1 MKKLLTTSEAA
12 DYLGYKD
19 VTLRVSRITGKLS
32 GLPAPEHTGKA
43 VPLPRTFVLGQHAMI
58 EYIKG

>member
-1 MKKLLTTSEAA
+1 MLLTTAEAA

-19 VTLRVSRITGKLS
+19 VTLRVSRLTGKLS
-32 GLPAPEHTGKA
+32 GLPAPKHIGTGANVRYEKE
-43 VPLPRTFVLGQHAMI
+43 VLDKWLI